1 MSNSM
6 QRPGSKS
13 MTSANLERAV
23 NKGELQAGEKTVGQ
37 VSSNPAVTTG
47 MTGVAPSTG
56 FTPEKTRAEREQSG
70 PGVDLNKL
78 EDENGRTIRKY
89 QLLSAPATLQ
99 LSTGNKVCV
108 EGVYAT
114 SDPKEIEE
122 LDAALQY
129 GFITRYEPSLPKS
142 QQQVPPVPANELYDK
157 GNGIIQ

>member
-6 QRPGSKS
+6 QRPGGKS

-23 NKGELQAGEKTVGQ
+23 NNGELQAGEKEEAQ

-47 MTGVAPSTG
+47 MPGVAPTTG
-56 FTPEKTRAEREQSG
+56 FTAEKTLAEREQSG
-70 PGVDLNKL
+70 SGVDLNKR
-78 EDENGRTIRKY
+78 EDANGRTIRKY
-89 QLLSAPATLQ
+89 QLMSAPATLQ

-108 EGVYAT
+108 EGIYAT

-129 GFITRYEPSLPKS
+129 GFITRYEPALPKS
-142 QQQVPPVPANELYDK
+142 QQQVPPTPANELFDK